1 MDYNNNQ
8 FGQQQTQPQQQA
20 QPQQTYQQPQTAYGA
35 PNYGAAP
42 QYQVPVGPALE
53 EPVSIGTWLGI
64 LFLSCIPCVGF
75 ILLFVWAFGDG
86 KESRKNWAKAQLI
99 FMAIMIVLSII
110 LYAILGATIY
120 AALSS
125 FYF

>member
-8 FGQQQTQPQQQA
+8 FGQQQTQQQA
-20 QPQQTYQQPQTAYGA
+20 QPQQTYQQPQTTYTA

-42 QYQVPVGPALE
+42 QYQVPVDPANL

-64 LFLSCIPCVGF
+64 MFLSLIPCVGF

-110 LYAILGATIY
+110 LYAILGATLY
-120 AALSS
+120 AALSN

>member
-8 FGQQQTQPQQQA
+8 FGQQPQQQA
-20 QPQQTYQQPQTAYGA
+20 QPQQTYQQPQPTYTA

-42 QYQVPVGPALE
+42 QYQAPVDPANL

-120 AALSS
+120 AAFSN